1 MLTSLLNECINE
13 LKEIREIENL
23 SNDSKKQEKVDN
35 SFSAIVEQNNLLLN
49 NLYLAYSK
57 TNFIPSIEIKNSE
70 RNILME
76 IEKVIRFGMAKEGTN
91 SLIAN
96 ECKKL
101 SSLISSE
108 WNNFYAD
115 TSSGLLNLLE
125 TVIDITPDKTKT
137 QQIINRI
144 KKGSTWPSDE
154 NNLMLMQSGLYE
166 GEKTINGMGLD
177 NEIISFLKKVGDGC
191 ATLADF
197 TTDILKWIER
207 EQLSTKL
214 SVNFKA

>member
-23 SNDSKKQEKVDN
+23 SNDSKKQKKVEN
-35 SFSAIVEQNNLLLN
+35 IFSAIVAQNELLLS
-49 NLYLAYSK
+49 NLYLAYSR
-57 TNFIPSIEIKNSE
+57 TDFIPSIEAKNSAI
-70 RNILME
+70 NILIE
-76 IEKVIRFGMAKEGTN
+76 IEKVIKFGMAKEGKN

-96 ECKKL
+96 ECKKFD
-101 SSLISSE
+101 SLISSE
-108 WNNFYAD
+108 WDDFYVD
-115 TSSGLLNLLE
+115 KSSGLLNLLY
-125 TVIDITPDKTKT
+125 TVIDITPDKMKT
-137 QQIINRI
+137 QQIINKI
-144 KKGSTWPSDE
+144 KKGSAWSSDE
-154 NNLMLMQSGLYE
+154 NNLTLMQSGLSE

-177 NEIISFLKKVGDGC
+177 NEIISFLKKVGGGC

-207 EQLSTKL
+207 EQLATKL